1 MVTPGGFEPSTNCL
15 RGNCSAVEL
24 RSHVIYVDV
33 IELVGQTRARY
44 YTAKE
49 FDVNKDVFQPS
60 SIIIVMIELT
70 IPGRGELR
78 IHHLVTDVNG
88 TLAVDGQLLDGLVK
102 RIFTLRDRIT
112 FRMITAD
119 THGRQ
124 SNIDQQLGLAAVRL
138 DPVNEAAQK
147 AEYVRS
153 LGADTVVAI
162 GQGANDAAMLK
173 EAALGICVLSK
184 EGTAIET
191 FLESDIVVPD
201 IFTAFDLIEKPLR
214 ILATLRK

>member
-1 MVTPGGFEPSTNCL
+1 
-15 RGNCSAVEL
+15 
-24 RSHVIYVDV
+24 
-33 IELVGQTRARY
+33 
-44 YTAKE
+44 
-49 FDVNKDVFQPS
+49 
-60 SIIIVMIELT
+60 MIELT

-78 IHHLVTDVNG
+78 IQHMVTDVNG

-102 RIFTLRDRIT
+102 HISTLRDRIT
-112 FRMITAD
+112 VHMITAD

-124 SNIDQQLGLAAVRL
+124 SSIDQQLGLTAVRL
-138 DPVNEAAQK
+138 DPGDEAAQK

-162 GQGANDAAMLK
+162 GQGANDAVMLK
-173 EAALGICVLSK
+173 GAALGICILSK

-191 FLESDIVVPD
+191 LLAADIVVPD
-201 IFTAFDLIEKPLR
+201 IFAALDLIEKPLR